1 MPDGISLDVEGGV
14 WVASHHRVLRVCE
27 GGEITDEVDM
37 GATRATACMLGH
49 GDGHMLLIT
58 ASDTHD
64 RAEIRAK
71 GPSGALFTVR
81 VPVAGCGLP
90 SVYGTSV

>member
-1 MPDGISLDVEGGV
+1 
-14 WVASHHRVLRVCE
+14 
-27 GGEITDEVDM
+27 M
-37 GATRATACMLGH
+37 GATRATACMLG
-49 GDGHMLLIT
+49 GADVRTLLIT

-81 VPVAGCGLP
+81 VPVPGGGLP
-90 SVYGTSV
+90 SVYGVVP